1 MIGSVSQT
9 RLAFAPVRGA
19 VAPTSQSTE
28 VAGPAESVSLSGAV
42 PEAPAVPT
50 EATAP
55 TARRSGMRLAGML
68 ALGLVGASL
77 LTGCGEGTLPGVPI
91 PGTGSTTQPGQSD
104 GTLPTAET
112 TVERLKVL
120 STQNKDAYLDLAEAN
135 YYTHIFQTIS
145 QQQSEAAKPMADLA
159 KEALEKFDHNGDPAA
174 QRDLLR
180 DYLEGISK
188 VEVKGPEA
196 KYRVLAE
203 AGLSIGARFDELA
216 PQSAGGFL
224 AQAKEK
230 AYQEALLHVDKLP
243 EQVKQNPKID
253 YEVVRTYA
261 EALAESTKLVD
272 ASAKELPEVGARVA
286 LYDSVTTELYNRISQ
301 DSETLGGEFLK
312 YLQIARDLSGSLLK

>member
-1 MIGSVSQT
+1 MT
-9 RLAFAPVRGA
+9 
-19 VAPTSQSTE
+19 
-28 VAGPAESVSLSGAV
+28 LSGVA

-50 EATAP
+50 QATAP
-55 TARRSGMRLAGML
+55 TARRSGLRLAGML
-68 ALGLVGASL
+68 ALGLVGASM
-77 LTGCGEGTLPGVPI
+77 LTGCGDGTVPGVPI
-91 PGTGSTTQPGQSD
+91 PGTGTSTQTGQNE
-104 GTLPTAET
+104 GTLPTADT
-112 TVERLKVL
+112 TVERLKAL
-120 STQNKDAYLDLAEAN
+120 STSNKDAYLDLAEAN
-135 YYTHIFQTIS
+135 YYTHIFQEIS
-145 QQQSEAAKPMADLA
+145 QQKTEAAKPMADLA
-159 KEALEKFDHNGDPAA
+159 TEALAKFDHNGDPAA

-180 DYLEGISK
+180 EYLEGISK
-188 VEVKGPEA
+188 LEVKGPEA

-230 AYQEALLHVDKLP
+230 AYQEALLHVDQLP

-261 EALAESTKLVD
+261 QALAESAKLVD

-312 YLQIARDLSGSLLK
+312 YLQIAKDLSGSLLK